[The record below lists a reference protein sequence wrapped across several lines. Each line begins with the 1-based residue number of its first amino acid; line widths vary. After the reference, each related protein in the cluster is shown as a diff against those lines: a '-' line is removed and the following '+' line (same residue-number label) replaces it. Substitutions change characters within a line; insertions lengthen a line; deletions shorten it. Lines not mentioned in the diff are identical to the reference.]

1 MVKNN
6 SREPGFVN
14 WTGWKEAGHPLPGVD
29 AHRPMMPYARSSAA
43 EARSLGK
50 PGRDFREAAVM
61 VGVEG
66 GGEIMLIERTPE
78 KGPHGGQMA
87 LPGGARE
94 AGESLQECALREW
107 REELGLD
114 SQHAPLQTPVALT
127 EVHVVPSGFV
137 VRPFIAPV
145 SLPLQLHPE
154 VVEVARVHRVRLEH
168 LWDVRY
174 RKEQAVRIQMPGV
187 QHFQWKV
194 PGFAFP
200 DTPFIWGATA
210 LILSEVA
217 DWGARWASEA

>member
-1 MVKNN
+1 MAKNN
-6 SREPGFVN
+6 RMEPAFVN
-14 WTGWKEAGHPLPGVD
+14 WQGWMEAGHPLPGVE

-43 EARSLGK
+43 EARSAGEPGK
-50 PGRDFREAAVM
+50 SFREAAVL

-66 GGEIMLIERTPE
+66 DGNIMLIERTPE

-94 AGESLQECALREW
+94 KGESLNDCALREW

-114 SQHAPLQTPVALT
+114 AQHAPLRSPVALT

-145 SLPLQLHPE
+145 SLPAELHPE
-154 VVEVARVHRVRLEH
+154 EVEVAKVHRIRLED
-168 LWDVRY
+168 LIDPRF
-174 RKEQAVRIQMPGV
+174 RRQQAVRIHMPGM

-194 PGFAFP
+194 PGFSFP

-217 DWGARWASEA
+217 DWSVRWTSKP